1 MINSV
6 LSQVPDK
13 ITLEPA
19 LPPPPPV
26 SDLSSGEGGEGDGGV
41 RGEFAQRLGGVGQSD
56 VLQPSEPTH
65 NIPTFNL
72 QGAPAMQ

>member
-1 MINSV
+1 M

-19 LPPPPPV
+19 LPPAPLA
-26 SDLSSGEGGEGDGGV
+26 SALRSGEGSEGDGGIKS
-41 RGEFAQRLGGVGQSD
+41 EFAQRVGQSD
-56 VLQPSEPTH
+56 GLQHSEPTH
-65 NIPTFNL
+65 NL